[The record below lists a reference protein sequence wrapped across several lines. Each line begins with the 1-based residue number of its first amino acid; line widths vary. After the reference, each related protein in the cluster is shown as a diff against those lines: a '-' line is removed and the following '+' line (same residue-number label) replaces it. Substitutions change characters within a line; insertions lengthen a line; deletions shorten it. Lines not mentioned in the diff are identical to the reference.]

1 MKLNEAI
8 YKGLTNLGAFIK
20 EAKQDQIE
28 HEQSI
33 YKTGWLSDSEKLRL
47 LKYDLYSSTSARAP
61 EKHLRQLRQTITL
74 LSKEVQIEHGR
85 RYSLPNQL
93 NQIAKAV
100 IGLLVLATVG
110 SYAIQLSNICNGQ
123 NSKFCRDSLVIPS
136 SVKRY
141 FQDEPSLVNPEPNV
155 NIDQSK

>member
-8 YKGLTNLGAFIK
+8 YNGLTNLGAFIK
-20 EAKQDQIE
+20 ESKQIQVE

-47 LKYDLYSSTSARAP
+47 LKYDLYSSTSARGDD
-61 EKHLRQLRQTITL
+61 KHLRQLRETITL
-74 LSKEVQIEHGR
+74 LSKEVQAEHRR

-93 NQIAKAV
+93 NQIAKVV
-100 IGLLVLATVG
+100 IGLIALAAIG
-110 SYAIQLSNICNGQ
+110 GYAVSITGVCNHV
-123 NSKFCRDSLVIPS
+123 NSKFCRDVGVIPNA
-136 SVKRY
+136 VKRY

-155 NIDQSK
+155 NIDQSN